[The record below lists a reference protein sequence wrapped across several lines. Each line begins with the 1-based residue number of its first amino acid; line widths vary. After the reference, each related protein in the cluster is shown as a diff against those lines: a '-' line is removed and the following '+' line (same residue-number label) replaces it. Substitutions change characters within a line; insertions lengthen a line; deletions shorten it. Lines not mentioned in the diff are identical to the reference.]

1 MSLKKVALLAL
12 LLTTAA
18 HTAKAD
24 DQSDVL
30 AANKAVEDAFS
41 KLDIASIEGTW
52 HHGENVSVIHPS
64 SKSPIVGWQAVQKT
78 YADHPARY
86 NDFKIGMETPH
97 VAVSGNTAWTVGI
110 EKVYAHRKNGELL
123 DISALTTNIFQKLD
137 GKWLLVHHHASRLP

>member
-1 MSLKKVALLAL
+1 MHFKRTALLTL
-12 LLTTAA
+12 FLTIAA
-18 HTAKAD
+18 PMAKAD

-30 AANKAVEDAFS
+30 AANKGVEDSFS

-52 HHGENVSVIHPS
+52 RHDENVSVIHPS
-64 SKSPIVGWQAVQKT
+64 SKSPVVGWQAVQKT

-86 NDFKIGMETPH
+86 NDFKVSMENPH
-97 VAVSGNTAWTVGI
+97 VTVSGDIAWTVGI

-123 DISALTTNIFQKLD
+123 DISALTTNIFQKFD